1 MIRLFVWFIRAVW
14 LAALAGFGLSRLTL
28 GLMMTLYRWRG
39 FSPGGALGSARFAN
53 WWELLWSGVRRGKG
67 PIVGRKGRS
76 FLRFNKDGMI
86 AVFAP
91 MGAGKGVGVVIP
103 NLLDY
108 EGSIVCTDIKG
119 ENSAITR
126 RRREQLGLVRLLDTT
141 SPETSDH
148 FNPLDLIRTGSF
160 HERDDAEA
168 LARLMIVPDD
178 KSGHWDAKAEG
189 LLACLILHV
198 VRLQPELRNLAQVR
212 TLSTLPPESL
222 KELLVSISS
231 TGPRAAAEIA
241 ASFLS
246 MDGSE
251 EFRSVLSNTEKATRV
266 WTAGGPAG
274 EISRY
279 SDCDLGKLVR
289 QVKTIYLVVDEEK
302 LDIYAGFLRVMV
314 GSVINVLTRAKNA
327 PRPKQKVLL
336 LLDEAAALGHLEP
349 LERGVGYLRAYCTPL
364 LVFQDMT
371 QLRAIYRRAGS
382 FLANATC
389 KVFFNIADLEA
400 ARFVS
405 EIIGHTTSL
414 SRNEGTSSS
423 NVDLFRQQY
432 SLGLAEASRWL
443 LDPSEVMR
451 LPGRRS
457 IVIYRSDILR
467 YPVLASK
474 VNYRSWRIRRW
485 RGMYDVWPA
494 TPASRASPFPG

>member
-1 MIRLFVWFIRAVW
+1 MLGMMRVVWLMIRCTF
-14 LAALAGFGLSRLTL
+14 LAL
-28 GLMMTLYRWRG
+28 GYVLEFLHMLYRWGG
-39 FSPGGALGSARFAN
+39 FAPGGALGSARFATN
-53 WWELLWSGVRRGKG
+53 WELFWSGARRGSG

-86 AVFAP
+86 TVFAP

-108 EGSIVCTDIKG
+108 RGSIVCTDIKG

-126 RRREQLGLVRLLDTT
+126 RRREQLGTVRILDTT
-141 SPETSDH
+141 NPATSDH

-168 LARLMIVPDD
+168 LARLMIIPDD
-178 KSGHWDAKAEG
+178 KTSHWDSKTEG
-189 LLACLILHV
+189 LLACIILHV
-198 VRLQPELRNLAQVR
+198 MRLEPAQRNLSQVR
-212 TLSTLPPESL
+212 SLSTLPPESL
-222 KELLVSISS
+222 KELLLEISTS
-231 TGPRAAAEIA
+231 GPRAAAEIA

-251 EFRSVLSNTEKATRV
+251 EFRSILSNTEKATRV

-274 EISRY
+274 EISRF
-279 SDCDLGKLVR
+279 SDCDLTNLVQR
-289 QVKTIYLVVDEEK
+289 IKTIYLVVDEEK

-314 GSVINVLTRAKNA
+314 GSVINSLTRAKNL
-327 PRPKQKVLL
+327 PRPRHKVLL
-336 LLDEAAALGHLEP
+336 LLDEAAALGNLEP

-364 LVFQDMT
+364 LVFQDMS

-389 KVFFNIADLEA
+389 KVFFNVADLDA

-405 EIIGHTTSL
+405 EIIGQTTSF
-414 SRNEGTSSS
+414 SHNAGTSRS
-423 NVDLFRQQY
+423 NLDPIRQHH
-432 SLGLAEASRWL
+432 SLGQSETSRWL

-451 LPGRRS
+451 LPGRRA

-467 YPVLASK
+467 HPVLASK
-474 VNYRSWRIRRW
+474 VNYRSWRHLLW
-485 RGMYDVWPA
+485 RGKYDAWP
-494 TPASRASPFPG
+494 PNRASRPARV